1 MYWEDPLVAFLPN
14 MMRTCS
20 QNVILRGRLMYNQG
34 QLKDQNF
41 YFIWQ
46 TRGEKSPP
54 PKFQS
59 VVTGISG
66 MSSNITPV
74 CLLQKYRYNKFNRI
88 SMHAIMNDKVTDN
101 KKLYTKPKTARPP
114 KN

>member
-1 MYWEDPLVAFLPN
+1 
-14 MMRTCS
+14 
-20 QNVILRGRLMYNQG
+20 MYNQG

-46 TRGEKSPP
+46 TRGEKKNITESPL
-54 PKFQS
+54 PKYQS

-74 CLLQKYRYNKFNRI
+74 CLMQKYRYNKFNRI
-88 SMHAIMNDKVTDN
+88 FMHAIMNDKVTN
-101 KKLYTKPKTARPP
+101 
-114 KN
+114 NINI

>member
-1 MYWEDPLVAFLPN
+1 
-14 MMRTCS
+14 
-20 QNVILRGRLMYNQG
+20 MYNQG

-66 MSSNITPV
+66 MFSNITPV
-74 CLLQKYRYNKFNRI
+74 CLMQKYRYNKFNRI
-88 SMHAIMNDKVTDN
+88 FMHAIMNDKVTDN